1 MVTVYSGNECRQP
14 IEIARSVPNDVL
26 KRNLELLAPRKG
38 FDIEIEIGSFS
49 IGGGLFGPTSTGVII
64 YHKKHKRKYHSFIV
78 EIKEAYGQTFL
89 YTHFGGRSSNAMSSQ
104 MDKTRYSVY
113 GGDVY
118 QHTPG
123 VIGRAMAAHGRA
135 GLQEE
140 ELYYDQLF
148 TLVGEAIRFAYDNP
162 DAYSTPPQEPARP
175 ASAPKQSAPKAVS
188 SAPKSAPSA
197 PKSTPSAPK
206 TASTASTSTVFSNL
220 TAASKKGTP
229 NSAPAATNYTPAPVT
244 HNANGSVNIDA
255 RLVLR
260 GQTAGTLF
268 KNEEALGRFHPQIH
282 SALMNNPI
290 YRTAAKTNRTD
301 LSALAAVLERYARS
315 YGLSSCSFGR
325 NFPKSFCY
333 FGKEDVYA
341 MFWGTTAFGTGFA
354 DNGYVVTGDWF
365 CQFTNYQE
373 NFRISLAEIR
383 SITLQG
389 GRIYINNQPL
399 LFDNDPTQQYNL
411 LVYTI
416 GTLLSMKYPGNTATS
431 VGTAHTGSLSAQQSG
446 SQNVD
451 GTYRFVNPKLKKNQ

>member
-64 YHKKHKRKYHSFIV
+64 YHKKYKRKYHSFIV

-123 VIGRAMAAHGRA
+123 VIGRAMASRGRA

-148 TLVGEAIRFAYDNP
+148 TLVCEAIRYAYDNP
-162 DAYSTPPQEPARP
+162 GAYSTPPQEPARP
-175 ASAPKQSAPKAVS
+175 ASAPKQSAPKAAP
-188 SAPKSAPSA
+188 SAPKSA

-206 TASTASTSTVFSNL
+206 SASTTSTSTVFSNL
-220 TAASKKGTP
+220 ASASKKGTP
-229 NSAPAATNYTPAPVT
+229 NSAPAAANYTPIPVT
-244 HNANGSVNIDA
+244 RNSNGSMDIDA
-255 RLVLR
+255 LLHFR
-260 GQTAGTLF
+260 GQTLGTLF
-268 KNEEALGRFHPQIH
+268 KNETALQNYHPQVYN
-282 SALMNNPI
+282 ALMSNPI
-290 YRTAAKTNRTD
+290 YRTASKTNRADLDGITAATD
-301 LSALAAVLERYARS
+301 YYARS
-315 YGLSSCSFGR
+315 FGLSSCSFGR
-325 NFPKSFCY
+325 NFPKSFCH
-333 FGKEDVYA
+333 FGRDDVYA

-399 LFDNDPTQQYNL
+399 LFDNDLTQQYNL

-416 GTLLSMKYPGNTATS
+416 GTLISMKYPGNTATS
-431 VGTAHTGSLSAQQSG
+431 VGTTHTGSLSDQQSG